1 MHGKV
6 QPRCLRAGHRQA
18 AVGAVGAALLE
29 DGWSVAWA
37 ARGMPRRQGS
47 KEYDHTGL
55 VQDVLWCRHR
65 LGPLWARLWRRGE
78 PVHLPPR
85 HFLHGHQPW
94 QNLQA
99 DGLVRFLT

>member
-47 KEYDHTGL
+47 KEYDHTGS
-55 VQDVLWCRHR
+55 
-65 LGPLWARLWRRGE
+65 RRPMVPP
-78 PVHLPPR
+78 PVGVR
-85 HFLHGHQPW
+85 S
-94 QNLQA
+94 
-99 DGLVRFLT
+99 GLVSGGVANRYIYLQGTFSTAISRGKTSRRMVSYDF